1 MANVQKELI
10 DTYDG
15 KGLAA
20 EYAGYAERA
29 SKDENELQQNPIA
42 DMCMS
47 PIGYQRTRRYRMLPV
62 A

>member
-20 EYAGYAERA
+20 EYAGYAERW
-29 SKDENELQQNPIA
+29 KEWK
-42 DMCMS
+42 
-47 PIGYQRTRRYRMLPV
+47 
-62 A
+62 